1 MKYDS
6 VFTLPSSPGCRCTEI
21 GTDKTFILISRQDIA
36 QDAQSTTYVLFPYGE
51 TDQILT
57 IVKAKVV
64 TNSSEDSKGR
74 VKIEAA
80 GIWENS
86 KEVGDLYPVCNA
98 IPLNEGDVVYVY
110 LFDGDYSNP
119 LVLGKARDNNFDPS
133 ISVPSSFSVLWD
145 SVSKD
150 GSYWSIAYT
159 EGEELYIENSKGMVM
174 AVSGGDIM
182 FHDGANGGM
191 VNIQYLNTMVQAI
204 LKDLAVLGS
213 GSNLSS
219 WLATDAMKLEDTT
232 ILH

>member
-1 MKYDS
+1 M
-6 VFTLPSSPGCRCTEI
+6 
-21 GTDKTFILISRQDIA
+21 
-36 QDAQSTTYVLFPYGE
+36 
-51 TDQILT
+51 

-98 IPLNEGDVVYVY
+98 TPLNEGDVVYVY

-204 LKDLAVLGS
+204 LKDLSLLGS
-213 GSNLSS
+213 GSNLSA
-219 WLATDAMKLEDTT
+219 WLASDAPKLEDIT